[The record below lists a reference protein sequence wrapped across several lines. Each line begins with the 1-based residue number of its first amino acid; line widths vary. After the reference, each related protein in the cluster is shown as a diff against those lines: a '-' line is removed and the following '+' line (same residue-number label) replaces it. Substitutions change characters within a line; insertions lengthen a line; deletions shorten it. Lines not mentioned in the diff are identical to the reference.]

1 MAFSPS
7 VPSMMGREFMNRRA
21 DELFETMPR
30 QYQFVMPPKPPECPV
45 HTEVRH
51 NVVLA
56 YKEALNN
63 ALKHAQATAVR
74 VEVSFD
80 TEVCRI
86 QISDNGTGFDPAAAR
101 AEGAGLQNMRQ
112 RMEEIGGTF
121 ELQSQPGHGTTV
133 QLVFPLRRQPR
144 A

>member
-1 MAFSPS
+1 
-7 VPSMMGREFMNRRA
+7 
-21 DELFETMPR
+21 
-30 QYQFVMPPKPPECPV
+30 VMPPNPPEGPV
-45 HTEVRH
+45 HAELRH

-63 ALKHAQATAVR
+63 ALKHAQASAVR
-74 VEVSFD
+74 IEVSFD

-101 AEGAGLQNMRQ
+101 AEGTGLRNMRR

-121 ELQSQPGHGTTV
+121 ELQTQPGHGTTV
-133 QLVFPLRRQPR
+133 QLVFPLGREPK